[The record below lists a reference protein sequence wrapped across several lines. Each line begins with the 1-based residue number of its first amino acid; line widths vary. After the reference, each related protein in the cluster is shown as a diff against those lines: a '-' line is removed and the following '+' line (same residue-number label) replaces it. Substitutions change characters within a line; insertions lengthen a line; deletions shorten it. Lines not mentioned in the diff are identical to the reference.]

1 MKKIMLAAMAAVVL
15 PLFAAQE
22 KLLAVKIA
30 DNAEIVKAVGRF
42 GEFSGNAMLGAMVSG
57 MIQTAPHTA
66 FFGPMRNGAPASILF
81 YGDADA
87 ADLDKITDS
96 AKKAIV
102 YPVQDSKEA
111 FLKRHPKSV
120 SGKDGVVKVT
130 KGEGMDMF
138 ENGVCHVVFSKD
150 GKWAVAADDA
160 KTAKA
165 ALTDVKF
172 CSKGNDGDL
181 VRVYVMPA
189 GLKLVSKACDK
200 AASEI
205 SAETDDKV
213 NLEDMKAVI
222 ALVKSIKAGYAAIA
236 VNEKG
241 IDVSGSI
248 LPAEGSELAAI
259 GKKGTIDPVKA
270 LSAAPADSVSTYA
283 FAPGL
288 FDAGE
293 YAKMID
299 MFTGLFVKKGIKLDF
314 FKYSRKANDIAFS
327 FDIKK
332 AVKYISGEGKKDIE
346 KLGGKDQDLDK
357 ELEKLAAEMN
367 GNWCK
372 FDRDTKA
379 GMMTLAMPP
388 CKPNKSPSAMFTGVF
403 SKEEIRK
410 EVVSAY
416 AYSFYDVAKTV
427 LDECMKVVKDPDF
440 DQLKPIIS
448 TLPSKVDGGIC
459 VMTWVENG
467 KIRVLYRVSPGEVKG
482 ISSLVNV
489 AMAGMMSQMAV
500 SSQMSFDDEDDD
512 DDDD

>member
-1 MKKIMLAAMAAVVL
+1 MKKIMLAAMAATVL

-30 DNAEIVKAVGRF
+30 DNAEIIKAVGRF

-165 ALTDVKF
+165 ALSDVKF
-172 CSKGNDGDL
+172 YSKGNDGDL
-181 VRVYVMPA
+181 ARIYVMPA

-200 AASEI
+200 AAAEI
-205 SAETDDKV
+205 SAETEDKV
-213 NLEDMKAVI
+213 EKENIKELI
-222 ALVKSIKAGYAAIA
+222 GILKSVKAGYVAIA
-236 VNEKG
+236 VTDKG
-241 IDVSGSI
+241 IDMSASV
-248 LPAEGSELAAI
+248 LPSEGSALAAI
-259 GKKGTIDPVKA
+259 GKKGTIDPLKA
-270 LSAAPADSVSTYA
+270 LAAAPADSVSTYV

-293 YAKMID
+293 YAKIFD
-299 MFTGLFVKKGIKLDF
+299 LLKAASAKNGVKLDF
-314 FKYSRKANDIAFS
+314 FKYSRKANDIAFA

-332 AVKYISGEGKKDIE
+332 AVEYISGEGKKDIE
-346 KLGGKDQDLDK
+346 KIDDK
-357 ELEKLAAEMN
+357 VFAKEMEMLSAEASKL
-367 GNWCK
+367 WYK

-379 GMMTLAMPP
+379 GMATVVMPP
-388 CKPNKSPSAMFTGVF
+388 CKPNKSPSAMFAGVF
-403 SKEEIRK
+403 SKDEIRK
-410 EVVSAY
+410 DVLWAY
-416 AYSFYDVAKTV
+416 AYSFYDAVKTV

-448 TLPSKVDGGIC
+448 TLPSKVDGGTC
-459 VMTWVENG
+459 AMTWVENG
-467 KIRVLYRVSPGEVKG
+467 KIRALYRVSPGEVKG

>member
-1 MKKIMLAAMAAVVL
+1 MKKIMLAAMAAVAL

-30 DNAEIVKAVGRF
+30 DNAEIIKAVGRF
-42 GEFSGNAMLGAMVSG
+42 GEFSGNAMLGAMVAG
-57 MIQTAPHTA
+57 MIQTAPHTV

-87 ADLDKITDS
+87 TDLDKITDS

-138 ENGVCHVVFSKD
+138 ENGICHVVFSKD

-165 ALTDVKF
+165 AIADEKF
-172 CSKGNDGDL
+172 YSKGNDGDL
-181 VRVYVMPA
+181 ARIYVMPA
-189 GLKLVSKACDK
+189 ALNLLSKACDK
-200 AASEI
+200 AAAEI
-205 SAETDDKV
+205 SAETEDKV
-213 NLEDMKAVI
+213 EKENIKELI
-222 ALVKSIKAGYAAIA
+222 GILKSVKAGYVAIA
-236 VNEKG
+236 VTDKG
-241 IDVSGSI
+241 IDMSASV
-248 LPAEGSELAAI
+248 LPSEGALLAAI

-270 LSAAPADSVSTYA
+270 LAAAPADSVSTYA

-314 FKYSRKANDIAFS
+314 FK
-327 FDIKK
+327 

-367 GNWCK
+367 GTWYK

-388 CKPNKSPSAMFTGVF
+388 CKPNRSPSAMFTGVF

-416 AYSFYDVAKTV
+416 AYSFYDVAKAV
-427 LDECMKVVKDPDF
+427 IDECMKVVKDPDF

-448 TLPSKVDGGIC
+448 TLPSKVDGGTC
-459 VMTWVENG
+459 AMTWVENG
-467 KIRVLYRVSPGEVKG
+467 KIRALYRVSPGEVKG

>member
-1 MKKIMLAAMAAVVL
+1 MKKIMLAAMAAVAL

-30 DNAEIVKAVGRF
+30 DNAEIIKAVGRF

-57 MIQTAPHTA
+57 MIQTAPHTV

-87 ADLDKITDS
+87 ADLDKITDG

-165 ALTDVKF
+165 ALSDEKF
-172 CSKGNDGDL
+172 YSKGNDGDL
-181 VRVYVMPA
+181 ARIYLMPA
-189 GLKLVSKACDK
+189 ALKLLSKFGDK
-200 AASEI
+200 AVAEI
-205 SAETDDKV
+205 SAETEDKV
-213 NLEDMKAVI
+213 EMEN
-222 ALVKSIKAGYAAIA
+222 VKELIGILKSVKAGYVAIA
-236 VNEKG
+236 VNDKG
-241 IDVSGSI
+241 IDMSASV
-248 LPAEGSELAAI
+248 LPAEGSVLAAI
-259 GKKGTIDPVKA
+259 GKKGTIDPLKA
-270 LSAAPADSVSTYA
+270 LAAAPADSVSTYV

-293 YAKMID
+293 YAKIID
-299 MFTGLFVKKGIKLDF
+299 LLKSAFAKKGVKLDF
-314 FKYSRKANDIAFS
+314 FKYSRKANDIAFA

-332 AVKYISGEGKKDIE
+332 AVEYISGEGKKDIE
-346 KLGGKDQDLDK
+346 KIDDK
-357 ELEKLAAEMN
+357 VFAKEMEMLSAEASKL
-367 GNWCK
+367 WYK

-379 GMMTLAMPP
+379 GMATVVMPP
-388 CKPNKSPSAMFTGVF
+388 CKPNKSPSAMFAGVF
-403 SKEEIRK
+403 SKDEIRK
-410 EVVSAY
+410 DVLWAY
-416 AYSFYDVAKTV
+416 AYSFYDAVKTV

-448 TLPSKVDGGIC
+448 TLPSKVDGGTC
-459 VMTWVENG
+459 AMTWVENG
-467 KIRVLYRVSPGEVKG
+467 KIRALYRVSPGEVKG

-489 AMAGMMSQMAV
+489 VMAGMMSQMAV